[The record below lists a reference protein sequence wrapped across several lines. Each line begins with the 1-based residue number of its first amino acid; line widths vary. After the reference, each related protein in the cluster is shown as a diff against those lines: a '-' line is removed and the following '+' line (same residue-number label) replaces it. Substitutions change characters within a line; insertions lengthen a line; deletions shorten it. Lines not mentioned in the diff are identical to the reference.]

1 MIRLFADSFRLLGRR
16 ITHRPSSLV
25 RFIVL
30 YAALYAAFGVISPFL
45 PHFFQQR
52 GLTSAE
58 IGTVMALATA
68 VRLVAGPLAGRLADQ
83 RQAWRGLLFVCAIG
97 ASLAAMLYRPAHGFW
112 AIFIVSLVQ
121 AAALAP
127 LAPLA
132 DAMAVSASYDRRQ
145 PFEYGWVR
153 GAGSG
158 AFIAGL
164 IAAGYA
170 AGWMGIGVIVW
181 CNALLLGVAAIAAL
195 PLPNIATTEGPS
207 RSESQIDGMWQL
219 LAIPAFRRLLLVA
232 ALILGSHALHD
243 TFAVI
248 NWRAAGVSSG
258 IASLLWSESVAS
270 EVLVFFVFGP
280 WLLNRLGPSRAAALA
295 AAAGVLR
302 WTVMGFTTE
311 VVGLA
316 LVEPLHGFTFA
327 LLHLVGM
334 HLIGTTVP
342 LRLTA
347 TAQAIYG
354 TVAVGAATAF
364 LTFAAGW
371 LYEWWGGAAFWV
383 MALLCVAAIP
393 LTPALAPC
401 NAGVR
406 PP

>member
-1 MIRLFADSFRLLGRR
+1 MYRAS
-16 ITHRPSSLV
+16 PLV
-25 RFIVL
+25 RFIGL
-30 YAALYAAFGVISPFL
+30 YAALYAAFGVMSPFL
-45 PHFFQQR
+45 PDFLHQR
-52 GLTSAE
+52 GLAAAE
-58 IGTVMALATA
+58 IGSVMALATA
-68 VRLVAGPLAGRLADQ
+68 VRLVAGPLAGGLADQ
-83 RQAWRGLLFVCAIG
+83 RQAWRGLLFVCAMG
-97 ASLAAMLYRPAHGFW
+97 ASLAATLYLPVHGFW
-112 AIFIVSLVQ
+112 AMLMVSLVQ

-132 DAMAVSASYDRRQ
+132 DAMAVSASFGRGQ

-158 AFIAGL
+158 AFIAGA
-164 IAAGYA
+164 IAAGHSV
-170 AGWMGIGVIVW
+170 GWMGISVIVW
-181 CNALLLGVAAIAAL
+181 CNALLLGIAAIAAL
-195 PLPNIATTEGPS
+195 PLPNIATNEAPS
-207 RSESQIDGMWQL
+207 RSDMWQL

-248 NWRAAGVSSG
+248 SWRAAGIGSG
-258 IASLLWSESVAS
+258 IASMLWSESVAS
-270 EVLVFFVFGP
+270 EVLVFFVLGP
-280 WLLNRLGPSRAAALA
+280 LLLNRLGPSRAATLA

-302 WTVMGFTTE
+302 WTVMGVTTE
-311 VVGLA
+311 VVALA

-334 HLIGTTVP
+334 HLIGTAVP
-342 LRLTA
+342 LRLAA

-393 LTPALAPC
+393 LTPALAPR
-401 NAGVR
+401 NGGER